1 MENLV
6 EFDQLYS
13 TYVDRPYDFQLRV
26 NVTDSKEETA
36 EDQETEQFLRT
47 TATFS
52 KIVEEACKAIAA
64 QGVCHRAAVAGML
77 AFASI
82 HFLNCLQAAKKCN
95 IPTPGAEQAIA
106 VAIQVLQK

>member
-6 EFDQLYS
+6 EFNRLYS

-26 NVTDSKEETA
+26 NVTDSKEETV
-36 EDQETEQFLRT
+36 EDQETEQYLRT

-52 KIVEEACKAIAA
+52 KIVMEACEAIAA
-64 QGVCHRAAVAGML
+64 QGVCHRSAAAGML
-77 AFASI
+77 AFVSI
-82 HFLNCLQAAKKCN
+82 HFLTCLQAAKKLN
-95 IPTPGAEQAIA
+95 IPTQAAEQAIA